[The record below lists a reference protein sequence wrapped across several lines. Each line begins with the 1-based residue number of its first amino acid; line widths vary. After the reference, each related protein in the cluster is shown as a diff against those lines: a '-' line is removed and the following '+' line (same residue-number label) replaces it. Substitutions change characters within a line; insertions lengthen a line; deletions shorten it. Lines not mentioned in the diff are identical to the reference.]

1 MMGAM
6 YVQVVVDSLNE
17 MFPNLLVFISS
28 KLLNL
33 KYYPS
38 DEELCITM
46 LEPWLK
52 RLIIKFESMVVE
64 SDAKLLEYVLRWDNQ
79 CILQMTCRIIQGAL
93 TSFEIKIMKEFQ
105 IMKGPLK
112 EDNPITS
119 KVDRYNMWGMDFLV
133 EIIQG
138 LNFRILGI
146 LTPNHIF

>member
-33 KYYPS
+33 KYHLS

-79 CILQMTCRIIQGAL
+79 CILQMTCRII
-93 TSFEIKIMKEFQ
+93 
-105 IMKGPLK
+105 
-112 EDNPITS
+112 
-119 KVDRYNMWGMDFLV
+119 
-133 EIIQG
+133 
-138 LNFRILGI
+138 
-146 LTPNHIF
+146 